1 MPLVLTK
8 PFRTSA
14 GQTARLLASNLRGR
28 QPLLFAVDAPGADE
42 VVYQTDLEGRLAG
55 SRTPF
60 IINTP
65 DSGWCN
71 LYRRADGSLYIGQPK
86 ATREE
91 AVAGL
96 ERNARDTNITYIK
109 TIEVTA

>member
-8 PFRTSA
+8 PF
-14 GQTARLLASNLRGR
+14 QTTGHVSARLVASNMAGR
-28 QPLLFAVDAPGADE
+28 QPLLFAYGPEDDQLVR
-42 VVYQTDLEGRLAG
+42 TDLEGRVAG
-55 SRTPF
+55 NRTPF

-71 LYRRADGSLYIGQPK
+71 MYRRADGSLYIGQPK

-91 AVAGL
+91 AIAGL
-96 ERNARDTNITYIK
+96 ERNARDNNITYIK